1 MVFTTTWSC
10 SATAWIIPFYVPMAY
25 IFWLFA
31 RLEYTNEYYNINAV
45 IWDFW
50 NKIKLYVTFPRMQE
64 ENCLNNLV
72 FSLLAVLKIKS
83 TSAVDGDKLLYFFWQ
98 WNRNISE
105 GKKLLLGLNNIEV
118 EFYTE
123 FEVDFK
129 TKISNTKTGN
139 WRLSISKLN
148 IMIPN
153 EMGKERQGESKP
165 PNLLA
170 NRLMKRLNT
179 NKSVCLAK
187 WYFGESILS
196 SLISQLDA
204 AFCMNSGK
212 ATARSWR
219 FVSFPCIS

>member
-1 MVFTTTWSC
+1 
-10 SATAWIIPFYVPMAY
+10 
-25 IFWLFA
+25 
-31 RLEYTNEYYNINAV
+31 
-45 IWDFW
+45 
-50 NKIKLYVTFPRMQE
+50 
-64 ENCLNNLV
+64 
-72 FSLLAVLKIKS
+72 
-83 TSAVDGDKLLYFFWQ
+83 
-98 WNRNISE
+98 
-105 GKKLLLGLNNIEV
+105 LNNIEV

-187 WYFGESILS
+187 
-196 SLISQLDA
+196 
-204 AFCMNSGK
+204 
-212 ATARSWR
+212 
-219 FVSFPCIS
+219 